1 MYCIKLSTSIACVLE
16 VTAIML
22 CQACRYQVS
31 SIMYNSYELMVL
43 LYVTG
48 DIDPAIRQEVW
59 RFLYGLYPANS
70 THRWAVSGWIMHLTE
85 CTVILYGNGLQ
96 ILQLV

>member
-43 LYVTG
+43 LFVTLHLFVLHLKPG
-48 DIDPAIRQEVW
+48 GRKVLKPTMRSGWPLNSVDTRLITPGVSMLW
-59 RFLYGLYPANS
+59 RF
-70 THRWAVSGWIMHLTE
+70 R
-85 CTVILYGNGLQ
+85 
-96 ILQLV
+96 